1 MNFIRKLAL
10 MPTKGEGSSKK
21 LYNEKA
27 KSVIKIY
34 LPIFY
39 PTNLVNMVSI
49 ISVPDFQFS

>member
-27 KSVIKIY
+27 KSVIKIN
-34 LPIFY
+34 LPTIY
-39 PTNLVNMVSI
+39 STNLVNMVSI
-49 ISVPDFQFS
+49 T